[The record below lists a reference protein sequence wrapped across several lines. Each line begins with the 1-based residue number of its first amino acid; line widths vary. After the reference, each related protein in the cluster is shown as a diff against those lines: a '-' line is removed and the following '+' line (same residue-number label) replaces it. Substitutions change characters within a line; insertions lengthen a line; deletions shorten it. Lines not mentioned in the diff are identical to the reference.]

1 MPKGTDNMACSS
13 YCGTKHSTLEGVSEA
28 GMAVLNFRERDVS
41 SLIRSVVKWNRE
53 ARQKWV
59 ETGF

>member
-1 MPKGTDNMACSS
+1 MACSS

-41 SLIRSVVKWNRE
+41 SLIRSVVKWNRK
-53 ARQKWV
+53 ARQKLV